1 MANFENGHIKLFRK
15 MLDWEWYDDT
25 NTVRVFIHCL
35 LRANWKDTTW
45 RGFSVK
51 RGSFI
56 TSRHSMSKQLN
67 LSEQE
72 IRTALE
78 HLETTN
84 EITKLTYPK
93 FSVITVVKYNEY
105 QTSNQVSN
113 QEITNDST
121 NKTTNYQPSSNQV
134 ATTDE
139 EYKNSNK
146 GKNTKKI
153 KAPHRGWELAQLRDS
168 EWLREHHPSEWKIEE
183 VDGVFW
189 AHRVKR

>member
-1 MANFENGHIKLFRK
+1 MGIFDNGHIKLFRK

-45 RGFSVK
+45 RGFSIK

-56 TSRHSMSKQLN
+56 TSRQSLSRQLN

-78 HLETTN
+78 HLEATN
-84 EITKLTYPK
+84 EITRSVFPK
-93 FSVITVVKYNEY
+93 FSVITVVKYDEY
-105 QTSNQVSN
+105 QSSNQQNN
-113 QEITNDST
+113 QQNTDKAT
-121 NKTTNYQPSSNQV
+121 NKSTKYQPGINQV

-139 EYKNSNK
+139 EYKESNK
-146 GKNTKKI
+146 GKNKRKK
-153 KAPHRGWELAQLRDS
+153 PPRGWIEFVYHDS
-168 EWLREHHPSEWKIEE
+168 EWLRDHSPEDGWKVEE
-183 VDGVFW
+183 LDGVYYV
-189 AHRVKR
+189 HRVKV